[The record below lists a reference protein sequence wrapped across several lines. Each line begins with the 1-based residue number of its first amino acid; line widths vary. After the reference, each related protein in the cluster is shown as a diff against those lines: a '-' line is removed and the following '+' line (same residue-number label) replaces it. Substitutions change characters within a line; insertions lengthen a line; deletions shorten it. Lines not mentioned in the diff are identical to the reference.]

1 MTAVTALE
9 RLIGLRRSARA
20 GVLLLIAGNLVP
32 LAGVLWWGWDAYV
45 IVFVYW
51 MENGVIGLVNVLK
64 IRREEGA
71 KPGTGRYL
79 SNFFVIHYGAFW
91 LVHGLLLFLLT
102 GFPNFDASLPRI
114 SVLGIALAIVT
125 LTVSHFGNFYFVFLR
140 ERAYLTT
147 NPMRQMFSPYP
158 RLIALHVVLILG
170 AVLAGTLG
178 QPAILVLLLVLFKI
192 GFELAVFAFDH
203 QVAVTTR
210 GAPALAT
217 EHGPDGRPQRKR

>member
-9 RLIGLRRSARA
+9 RLLGLRRSARA
-20 GVLLLIAGNLVP
+20 GVVLLIAGNLVP
-32 LAGVLWWGWDAYV
+32 LVGVLWWGWDAYV

-51 MENGVIGLVNVLK
+51 MENGVIGIVNMLK

-79 SNFFVIHYGAFW
+79 SNFFVIHYGVFW
-91 LVHGLLLFLLT
+91 LVHGLLLSVLT
-102 GFPNFDASLPRI
+102 GFPNSDASLPRI
-114 SVLGIALAIVT
+114 SLTGIALAIIT
-125 LTVSHFGNFYFVFLR
+125 LAASHFGNYEFVFLR

-147 NPMRQMFSPYP
+147 DPMRQMFAPYP
-158 RLIALHVVLILG
+158 RLITLHVVLILG
-170 AVLAGTLG
+170 AILAGTLG
-178 QPAILVLLLVLFKI
+178 QPAVLVLLLVLFKI

-203 QVAVTTR
+203 QVSVSTR

-217 EHGPDGRPQRKR
+217 ANGPAGRPQRKR

>member
-1 MTAVTALE
+1 MTAVSALE
-9 RLIGLRRSARA
+9 RLFGLRRSARIGA
-20 GVLLLIAGNLVP
+20 ALLIAGNLIP
-32 LAGVLWWGWDAYV
+32 LVGVLWWGWDAYV

-51 MENGVIGLVNVLK
+51 LENGVIGVVNVLK

-91 LVHGLLLFLLT
+91 LVHGLFVLLLT
-102 GFPNFDASLPRI
+102 TSPGSDSSLPRI
-114 SVLGIALAIVT
+114 SAAGIVLALAALVA
-125 LTVSHFGNFYFVFLR
+125 SHVGNYVLVFLR

-147 NPMRQMFSPYP
+147 DPMRQMFSPYP
-158 RLIALHVVLILG
+158 RLITLHLVLILG
-170 AVLAGTLG
+170 ALIAGTLG
-178 QPAILVLLLVLFKI
+178 QPAVLVLLLVLFKI

-203 QVAVTTR
+203 QVSVSTR

-217 EHGPDGRPQRKR
+217 ANGPAGRPQRKR